1 MKVRASRVKARFCNS
16 TKPKLQIFMNKMN
29 KNMKHQYIS
38 PLCEVVTMR
47 QSSVLCA
54 SGTPAPT
61 DPYIPVVPASG
72 NVTAE

>member
-1 MKVRASRVKARFCNS
+1 M
-16 TKPKLQIFMNKMN
+16 
-29 KNMKHQYIS
+29 MKHQYIS

-54 SGTPAPT
+54 SGTPAPKG
-61 DPYIPVVPASG
+61 PYIPVVPAGG